1 MNDSVKFIFK
11 TLIKV
16 PVIIM
21 VSFIIFNIFSWTI
34 SYFKLV
40 GASYTIMQVGMENNY
55 IPPTEEAAINRYL
68 GTLRSGVLSN
78 VQIAGESTYRTRRQ
92 YGDELTVGVSADIK
106 FIWPLMHYE
115 QFNSSSNP
123 DEAFGSELTASEIQQ
138 KRSDK
143 EQEEDIVI
151 TYTVPGL
158 QYYPDLD

>member
-138 KRSDK
+138 KRRDK
-143 EQEEDIVI
+143 EHEEDIVI